1 MEPDIIVGIVVLAV
15 VLVVLSVLTLWT
27 RRIIIHISSNGRS
40 SSRRV
45 LKGVR
50 DAPKA

>member
-1 MEPDIIVGIVVLAV
+1 MVIGIVVLTVA
-15 VLVVLSVLTLWT
+15 LVALSVLTFWA